1 VKNGS
6 IVLVIALGSSIC
18 PDNRNALAFLRC
30 YPARTANAMPRG
42 MAPQKKNGLEAGEGG
57 LAMGGGLA
65 VRRLRAL
72 PRAQGK
78 TCTRQGQNEHTQ
90 HANSNHLPFCQ
101 PVPEVAQH
109 FLASHKETKKSHF
122 LSSSLFE
129 RIRMRG
135 VIILACLVCWSS
147 GFSLTK
153 LPLSRVGCSLGMSSS
168 RVHLAQSISMS
179 SVEDAARMA
188 RRDAVLSA
196 LAAVATI
203 PTAARADDAADFEKL
218 RQEAARISGLIEKTK
233 QASLPDAPSF
243 GKNAVKIPEAKPKVA
258 EAPKATKPSGPKPDP
273 KLEPKQVVKVILELL
288 INNDN
293 PSENAGMKT
302 VLDFSSSVNPYVNQ
316 PPERF
321 FQAMRN
327 SAYSILL
334 GGYEDA
340 KVGKPDVGK
349 GDDGV
354 PYQVICLSIYLY
366 TYIHLYIHIY
376 IHTYIHTT

>member
-1 VKNGS
+1 
-6 IVLVIALGSSIC
+6 
-18 PDNRNALAFLRC
+18 
-30 YPARTANAMPRG
+30 
-42 MAPQKKNGLEAGEGG
+42 
-57 LAMGGGLA
+57 
-65 VRRLRAL
+65 
-72 PRAQGK
+72 
-78 TCTRQGQNEHTQ
+78 
-90 HANSNHLPFCQ
+90 
-101 PVPEVAQH
+101 
-109 FLASHKETKKSHF
+109 
-122 LSSSLFE
+122 
-129 RIRMRG
+129 MRG

-153 LPLSRVGCSLGMSSS
+153 LPLSRVGCSIGMSSS
-168 RVHLAQSISMS
+168 RMHLAQPISISMS

-196 LAAVATI
+196 LAAFATI
-203 PTAARADDAADFEKL
+203 PTAARADDAADVEKL

-243 GKNAVKIPEAKPKVA
+243 SKNAVNIPEAKPKVA
-258 EAPKATKPSGPKPDP
+258 EAPKATKPFGPKPDP

-288 INNDN
+288 INNDS

-321 FQAMRN
+321 FQAMKN

-354 PYQVICLSIYLY
+354 PYQVICLSIYLSIY
-366 TYIHLYIHIY
+366 T
-376 IHTYIHTT
+376 